1 MKLRKTKTKK
11 EIIKDE
17 EPKKL
22 KRIKF
27 VIDDYEKIKIIASL
41 YLAFYEKPQIKK
53 LCYTTGFMYP
63 FFIDDRKKRQQQKLT
78 IFQLNK
84 GVTIHKEYERLYSAA
99 KQYII
104 TNLTKKDKTLMRAE
118 MYNILTNKL
127 NEAFITNNNQ
137 LCLDCI
143 KQIRQL
149 NGLDLEEPQE
159 ELNKQNIV
167 NNITID
173 LDKVHD
179 YLEYCYTKSKDDKEN
194 NNNDILNNQ
203 ENDIINKD
211 TIKINLIQK
220 DDE

>member
-1 MKLRKTKTKK
+1 MKLSKK
-11 EIIKDE
+11 SKKLEQIE
-17 EPKKL
+17 EAPPKKL
-22 KRIKF
+22 KRMKF
-27 VIDDYEKIKIIASL
+27 ITQDNEKIEIIASL
-41 YLAFYEKPQIKK
+41 YLAFYEKPAIKK
-53 LCYTTGFMYP
+53 LCYSTGFLYP
-63 FFIDDRKKRQQQKLT
+63 FFIDERKKRQQQKLT
-78 IFQLNK
+78 IFQVNK
-84 GVTIHKEYERLYSAA
+84 GNTAYKEFEILYNAA

-179 YLEYCYTKSKDDKEN
+179 YLEYCYTKSKEN